1 MVINSLIVGVLRFL
15 MDEVVD
21 QGVSN
26 KEIELIIGNS
36 KRNFSGITS
45 TMLQVVSY
53 QKDMIPLR
61 IMGKNNLSNPE
72 LAISFSQVV
81 KMCQNPLSNG
91 KLRIF
96 HARRVD
102 EMIQGVLLKYL
113 FRAKIKLVFSSAAQ
127 RKRARFTCWLT
138 RRMDAVIAMCK
149 ASASHLE
156 FPPNAIIYHGVNTVT
171 YTPSEDKKKAW
182 QSLDLLAL
190 NQPKGKL
197 GIAILGRVRKQKGVH
212 LFVQSCIALLN
223 DYPDY
228 TAVIVGGISAKH
240 EKFTQELRD
249 SIEHAGLSER
259 IVFAGEQD
267 FSDIPKIF
275 SSLSLVVAL
284 SENEGFGLT
293 ILEAMSSGAAVLASE
308 AGAWPEVVR
317 EGIDGYIVP
326 VNDLAAV
333 KDKMA
338 LLLSDEVKLT
348 EMGQS
353 GRERVEAHYSVER
366 EARELTKF
374 LKSLV

>member
-1 MVINSLIVGVLRFL
+1 MDAMVNQEISCG
-15 MDEVVD
+15 
-21 QGVSN
+21 
-26 KEIELIIGNS
+26 EIELIIGNS

-61 IMGKNNLSNPE
+61 IMGKNNLTDAA
-72 LAISFSQVV
+72 LAISFWQVI
-81 KMCQNPLSNG
+81 KMCQRPLSTG
-91 KLRIF
+91 KFRIF

-127 RKRARFTCWLT
+127 RKRAKFTCWLT
-138 RRMDAVIAMCK
+138 RRMDAVIAMCN
-149 ASASHLE
+149 ASAGYLE
-156 FPPNAIIYHGVNTVT
+156 NPPNTVIYHGVNTNA
-171 YTPSEDKKKAW
+171 YTVSPDKQQAW
-182 QSLDLLAL
+182 QALKLLEST
-190 NQPKGKL
+190 QSKGKR

-212 LFVQSCIALLN
+212 LFVNSCIDILA

-228 TAVIVGGISAKH
+228 TAVVVGGISSKH

-249 SIEHAGLSER
+249 RVAKAGLSDR
-259 IVFAGEQD
+259 IIFTGEQD
-267 FSDIPKIF
+267 FADIPKIF

-293 ILEAMSSGAAVLASE
+293 VLEAMSSGAAVLASE
-308 AGAWPEVVR
+308 AGAWPEVIRQGV
-317 EGIDGYIVP
+317 DGYVVP

-338 LLLSDEVKLT
+338 LLLSDEAKLAA
-348 EMGQS
+348 MGQA
-353 GRERVEAHYSVER
+353 GRQRVEECYSVER
-366 EARELTKF
+366 EATELTRF
-374 LKSLV
+374 LKTLV

>member
-1 MVINSLIVGVLRFL
+1 
-15 MDEVVD
+15 MDAVVD
-21 QGVSN
+21 QELSN
-26 KEIELIIGNS
+26 TEIELILGNS

-61 IMGKNNLSNPE
+61 IMGKNNLTDPS
-72 LAISFSQVV
+72 LAISFWQVV
-81 KMCQNPLSNG
+81 KMCQRPLTNG

-102 EMIQGVLLKYL
+102 EMIQGVVLKYL

-127 RKRARFTCWLT
+127 RKRANFTCWLT

-149 ASASHLE
+149 ASASYLE
-156 FPPNAIIYHGVNTVT
+156 TPPDAIIYHGINTNV
-171 YTPSEDKKKAW
+171 YTASSNKQEAW
-182 QSLDLLAL
+182 QSLNLLKPAL
-190 NQPKGKL
+190 PKGKH

-223 DYPDY
+223 DYPDF
-228 TAVIVGGISAKH
+228 TAVIVGGISPKH
-240 EKFTQELRD
+240 EKFTQQLRE
-249 SIEHAGLSER
+249 SIAQAGLSDR
-259 IVFAGEQD
+259 IVFTGEQD
-267 FSDIPKIF
+267 FADIPKIF

-317 EGIDGYIVP
+317 EGVDGYVVP
-326 VNDLAAV
+326 VNNLTAV
-333 KDKMA
+333 TDKMA
-338 LLLSDEVKLT
+338 LLLNDEAKLT
-348 EMGQS
+348 QMGQH
-353 GRERVEAHYSVER
+353 GRQRVVEHYSVER
-366 EARELTKF
+366 EARELTDF
-374 LKSLV
+374 LKNLV